1 MKNHIN
7 TILVSFILVFI
18 SQSALAEQVPTL
30 PLPSDEVFF
39 YEIGAG
45 TNFRVVGGVDVP
57 NELQMIRDFGL
68 LMGDGEFDPLATVK
82 ATLEGLLQ
90 SYLDAFTKKV
100 KGMMNI
106 GQFTSGLVE
115 LPGYTRCIANPTSCQ
130 LTENYTVRS
139 EERER
144 YQREFLNKLEGELGN
159 VRGQLDG
166 WLQAGKANHLI
177 KVMNDAKASGE
188 EDIEKVTGKIRDYSG
203 KAGLKWIGGAMAGG
217 DDQPPIRPIA
227 DAAKAGF
234 NMLLGRDASNG
245 SVATGDDPLLDYW
258 DTPEE
263 LGKWLTEVVGE
274 YRPDLNNTHDQT
286 LISGDRTGSD
296 DGDLGRG
303 GEDVSVTTAFMSS
316 DMSTPSMGL
325 SPKVRKEATLIRE
338 TIQAMVDSESEPTS
352 EELTQIMGKSSSMVL
367 TPHLVNVLKNSPLE
381 TVLIKQLSDDAALS
395 NTVKAAIEARRALL
409 AGRNENHIASYE
421 MAKNDIDERADMLTQ
436 YIDDLMYERKISN
449 ELLTGRISSIYQ
461 HAESLKRHYG
471 NATFRTPADILTE
484 GGKPSATSPEGSE

>member
-1 MKNHIN
+1 MKT
-7 TILVSFILVFI
+7 TIRNILLSLSLLSL
-18 SQSALAEQVPTL
+18 SQTLLAENVPTL
-30 PLPSDEVFF
+30 PYASDEVFF

-45 TNFRVVGGVDVP
+45 TNFRVVGGVEIP

-68 LMGDGEFDPLATVK
+68 LMGDGEFDPLKTIK
-82 ATLEGLLQ
+82 ATLEGLIS
-90 SYLDAFTKKV
+90 SYLDVFTKKV
-100 KGMMNI
+100 KGLVNV
-106 GQFTSGLVE
+106 GQFTSSLTQ
-115 LPGYTRCIANPTSCQ
+115 LPGYTQCIANPTSCQ

-144 YQREFLNKLEGELGN
+144 YQREFLNKMEGELGN

-166 WLQAGKANHLI
+166 WLQAGKSNHLV

-188 EDIEKVTGKIRDYSG
+188 EDIEKVTGKIRDYTG
-203 KAGLKWIGGAMAGG
+203 KAGLKWIGGALAGG
-217 DDQPPIRPIA
+217 DGQPPIRPIA

-234 NMLLGRDASNG
+234 NMLMGRDPTNG

-274 YRPDLNNTHDQT
+274 YRPDLNNTHLQST
-286 LISGDRTGSD
+286 ISGDRSGSD

-303 GEDVSVTTAFMSS
+303 GEDVVVTSAYMNS

-338 TIQAMVDSESEPTS
+338 TIQAIVSSSTAPTT
-352 EELTQIMGKSSSMVL
+352 EELTQLMGKSSSMVL
-367 TPHLVNVLKNSPLE
+367 TPQLVQIIKNSPLE
-381 TVLIKQLSDDAALS
+381 TVMIKQLSDDAALA

-421 MAKNDIDERADMLTQ
+421 IARNDIDERATMLTQ
-436 YIDDLMYERKISN
+436 YIDDLLYERRISS

-461 HAESLKRHYG
+461 HAEALKRNYG
-471 NATFRTPADILTE
+471 TTTYTAPVIPLME
-484 GGKPSATSPEGSE
+484 GGRASDGAGE

>member
-1 MKNHIN
+1 MKTNIQN
-7 TILVSFILVFI
+7 IVVSFILVFL
-18 SQSALAEQVPTL
+18 SQTTVAEGVPTL
-30 PLPSDEVFF
+30 PYASDEVFF

-45 TNFRVVGGVDVP
+45 TNFRVIGGVDVP
-57 NELQMIRDFGL
+57 NELQMNRDFGL
-68 LMGDGEFDPLATVK
+68 LMGDGEFDPLETIK
-82 ATLEGLLQ
+82 ATLKGLLQ
-90 SYLDAFTKKV
+90 SYVDAFTKKV

-106 GQFTSGLVE
+106 SQYTSSLIQ
-115 LPGYTRCIANPTSCQ
+115 LPGYTQCIANPTSCQ
-130 LTENYTVRS
+130 ITENYTVRS

-188 EDIEKVTGKIRDYSG
+188 EDIEKVTGKIRDYTG
-203 KAGLKWIGGAMAGG
+203 KAGLKWIGGEMAGG

-234 NMLLGRDASNG
+234 NMLLGRHPTNG
-245 SVATGDDPLLDYW
+245 SAATGDDPLLDYW

-274 YRPDLNNTHDQT
+274 YRPDLNNTHSQT
-286 LISGDRTGSD
+286 SITGELAGLD

-303 GEDVSVTTAFMSS
+303 GEDVSVTSAFMSS
-316 DMSTPSMGL
+316 DMSTPSLGL

-338 TIQAMVDSESEPTS
+338 SIQAMVDSSTAPTN
-352 EELTQIMGKSSSMVL
+352 EELTQIMGKSSSIVL
-367 TPHLVNVLKNSPLE
+367 TPQLINILKNSPLE
-381 TVLIKQLSDDAALS
+381 TVLIKQLSDDAALA

-421 MAKNDIDERADMLTQ
+421 MAKKDIDDRAEMLTQ
-436 YIDDLMYERKISN
+436 YIDDLLYERRISN

-471 NATFRTPADILTE
+471 TATFRTPSIPLSE
-484 GGKPSATSPEGSE
+484 GGRSSPGVSE

>member
-1 MKNHIN
+1 MKN
-7 TILVSFILVFI
+7 TMKRILVGFILACA
-18 SQSALAEQVPTL
+18 SQTAIAENIPNL

-45 TNFRVVGGVDVP
+45 TNFRVIGGKDVP
-57 NELQMIRDFGL
+57 KELQMIRDFGL
-68 LMGDGEFDPLATVK
+68 LMGDGEFDPLETIK
-82 ATLEGLLQ
+82 ATLKGLLQ
-90 SYLDAFTKKV
+90 SYVNAWTKKV

-106 GQFTSGLVE
+106 SQYTSSLIQ
-115 LPGYTRCIANPTSCQ
+115 LPGYTQCIANPTSCQ
-130 LTENYTVRS
+130 ITENYTVRS

-177 KVMNDAKASGE
+177 KVMNEAKASGE
-188 EDIEKVTGKIRDYSG
+188 QDIEKVTGKIRDYTG
-203 KAGLKWIGGAMAGG
+203 KEGLKWIGGEMAGG
-217 DDQPPIRPIA
+217 DGQPPIRPIA

-234 NMLLGRDASNG
+234 NMLLGRDATNG
-245 SVATGDDPLLDYW
+245 SKATGDDPLLDYW

-274 YRPDLNNTHDQT
+274 YRPDLNNTHSQST
-286 LISGDRTGSD
+286 ISGDKIGSD

-303 GEDVSVTTAFMSS
+303 GEDVSVTSAYMSS

-338 TIQAMVDSESEPTS
+338 SIQAMVDSSTEPTT
-352 EELTQIMGKSSSMVL
+352 EELTQIMGKSSSIVL
-367 TPHLVNVLKNSPLE
+367 TPQLINILKNSPLE
-381 TVLIKQLSDDAALS
+381 TVLIKQLSDDAALA
-395 NTVKAAIEARRALL
+395 NTIKVAIEARRALL

-421 MAKNDIDERADMLTQ
+421 MAKNDIDDRAKMLTQ
-436 YIDDLMYERKISN
+436 YIDDLLYERRISS
-449 ELLTGRISSIYQ
+449 ELLTGRISSVYQ

-471 NATFRTPADILTE
+471 NATFKTPTDTLSE
-484 GGKPSATSPEGSE
+484 GGKSSSGGSE